1 MIRAAEQLGILP
13 SLEVLPLVGRSFRGE
28 GADGVLQPKAFS
40 SYGEIVRGLLTHQ
53 LTGGVLPWEIFVADV
68 LSLPG
73 QRNQWHVPIFLHACP
88 TELVLRESVH
98 RIFYPAKGSAR
109 QKVPASLTLGV
120 ENRSS
125 LTKHQFREW
134 IKQWPG
140 TGGIKVTCRM
150 LPMELMVQAMEA
162 EAIDAI
168 IAPSPWGLH
177 TEMGGT
183 GKMDFRFKPGK
194 FVQKLALVC
203 HKDYFS
209 SHRKAMDAIP
219 AGIAAARM
227 ELREA
232 SAFGDAVDCLARCGK
247 PTLGRDLMARAAEL
261 HGFAELKEDLV
272 PDSHTLSA
280 ELSRLA
286 DLAVLPAQVTLG
298 EQTARLLLPA

>member
-1 MIRAAEQLGILP
+1 MIRAAKQLGILP

-28 GADGVLQPKAFS
+28 GGDGVLQPKSFS

-88 TELVLRESVH
+88 TELVLREPVH
-98 RIFYPAKGSAR
+98 RMFYPAKGAAR
-109 QKVPASLTLGV
+109 QKMPASLTLGV
-120 ENRSS
+120 ESRNS

-140 TGGIKVTCRM
+140 TGGIKLTCRM

-168 IAPSPWGLH
+168 IAPSPWGMH
-177 TEMGGT
+177 TEAGGI
-183 GKMDFRFKPGK
+183 GWMDLRFRPGK

-209 SHRKAMDAIP
+209 SHRRAMDAMP
-219 AGIAAARM
+219 AGIAAART
-227 ELREA
+227 ELKETG
-232 SAFGDAVDCLARCGK
+232 AFGAAVDYLAKCGK
-247 PTLGRDLMARAAEL
+247 PTISRDLMARAAEL
-261 HGFAELKEDLV
+261 HDFAALNQDVV
-272 PDSHTLSA
+272 PDSNTLSA

-286 DLAVLPAQVTLG
+286 DLAVLPSQVTLG